1 MQKYKIYFE
10 AYDAITGHYKDYE
23 CVDAFNRVQAEFLLR
38 QKIEDA
44 YIIKVEKVKVDKN
57 A

>member
-10 AYDAITGHYKDYE
+10 AYDATMGHYKDYE